1 MLNVPDDP
9 FTPADFAALNLK
21 PADLR
26 TAVENDEVRRLLRG
40 VYVAQR
46 VPDSA
51 ELRIQAL
58 ALVVRAG
65 HVACDRTA
73 AWLHGVDV
81 FERRPGGVPPIEVC
95 VLRGSSPSERPE
107 IRARTRDLATED
119 VERAGGVLVTTP
131 LRTALDLGCILRRR
145 DALAAL
151 DQFRRLY
158 GISDQRLAQSAA
170 RYYRRRGVVQLR
182 RLIPL
187 SDPRAESPR
196 ETWTRLAIVDAGIPA
211 PVPQFEIELDGA
223 VIFRLDHAYPD
234 HRVAVE
240 YDGEDFHH
248 TDEQLEHDARRR
260 AWLRDQG
267 WRVIVLRNGDFTR
280 QRLDVWLAELRY
292 ALRTAYSNLRW

>member
-1 MLNVPDDP
+1 MLNVPDEP
-9 FTPADFAALNLK
+9 FTSADLTALGLT

-26 TAVENDEVRRLLRG
+26 TAAGRNEIRRLLRG
-40 VYVAQR
+40 VYVAQC

-58 ALVVRAG
+58 ARVVGAG

-95 VLRGSSPSERPE
+95 VLRGSSPSERSE
-107 IRARTRDLATED
+107 IRARTRDLAAED

-158 GISDQRLAQSAA
+158 GITEQRLAQSAV
-170 RYYRRRGVVQLR
+170 RYFRRRGVVQLR
-182 RLIPL
+182 HLIPL

-196 ETWTRLAIVDAGIPA
+196 ETWTRLAIIDAGIAA
-211 PVPQFEIELDGA
+211 PVPQYEIELDGA

-240 YDGEDFHH
+240 YDGEDFHR
-248 TDEQLEHDARRR
+248 TDEQLKHDARRR
-260 AWLRDQG
+260 AWLRDQD
-267 WRVIVLRNGDFTR
+267 WRVIVVRKGDFTGK
-280 QRLDVWLAELRY
+280 RLEDWLAELRY
-292 ALRTAYSNLRW
+292 ALRTAYSNLRS